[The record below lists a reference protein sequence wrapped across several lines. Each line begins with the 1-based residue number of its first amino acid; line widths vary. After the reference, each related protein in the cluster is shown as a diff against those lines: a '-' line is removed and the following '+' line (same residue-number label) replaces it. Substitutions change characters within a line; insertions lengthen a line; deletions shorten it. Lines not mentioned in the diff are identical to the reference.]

1 MRYFMKSTAFSA
13 ALLMFGSS
21 FSLASETEWFETD
34 GGNIRLVTAPY
45 MEGASEI
52 RGVIDIQLTDGWK
65 TYWRDPGSGGIT
77 PSIEISHTPLVNGVD
92 IHFPVPTWVESE
104 YGDYAGYKEPVQIP
118 FTMEL
123 SSPAH
128 DTEINARLMVG
139 ICAEICIPAF
149 QDFTIHVE
157 KATGSTR
164 ASAIVANAF
173 ATLPESPEEIGIKIT
188 TEKLEDQGGFE
199 LKVQGKLD
207 PQQLF
212 VSSDNNVQFKKPQL
226 ISNDSGKSTYFIEP
240 VHALESGQE
249 VKLIVTGRTP
259 QGDFEFNAYKALQ
272 K

>member
-1 MRYFMKSTAFSA
+1 MRYFIKSTAFSA
-13 ALLMFGSS
+13 ALLVLSGS
-21 FSLASETEWFETD
+21 FSLAGESEWLETD

-45 MEGASEI
+45 MEGASKI

-77 PSIEISHTPLVNGVD
+77 PSIDVSNTTLINGVD
-92 IHFPVPTWVESE
+92 IHFPVPTWVESK
-104 YGDYAGYKEPVQIP
+104 YGDYAGYIEPVQIP

-149 QDFTIHVE
+149 QDFTIQIE
-157 KATGSTR
+157 EATGSTR

-173 ATLPESPEEIGIKIT
+173 AALPKLPEEIGIKIT
-188 TEKLEDQGGFE
+188 SEKLENEGGFE
-199 LKVQGKLD
+199 LTVEGKID

-226 ISNDSGKSTYFIEP
+226 ISDDIGKSTYRIE
-240 VHALESGQE
+240 ALQAVESGQE

-259 QGDFEFNAYKALQ
+259 QGDFEFNA
-272 K
+272 